1 MLRPWMKVESPK
13 STTELFKHAEHVLCL
28 RPRFTF
34 GVTIH
39 IVKMQTHLK
48 GMHRDEEGI
57 IQRKPK
63 QGPKILRGSSKT
75 KVLQI

>member
-1 MLRPWMKVESPK
+1 MPAL
-13 STTELFKHAEHVLCL
+13 
-28 RPRFTF
+28 FTF

-39 IVKMQTHLK
+39 IVKMQTHLN